1 MLTDPLTVRAASS
14 SNPLQQVYKEPDTDT
29 TIHAFSRPIYSGGNK
44 VGSVRLGFS
53 PDIHPLFSDSDIR
66 SLLLVATLVFS
77 LVPTFYYLMRRSM
90 SSLVS
95 LDSQL
100 KYVLEKKEFS
110 KIKVPS
116 KSGAGKLVDKFNRVI
131 SYFKDKYESLRI
143 SYEDIEVANKVLS
156 YEKEKVE
163 SIIDNIS
170 DGIIV
175 TDAVGSV
182 KLVNR
187 SMAHLVN
194 LSRDDVI
201 GHTIQD
207 CFDNQDILSF
217 IERNQGNGSAS
228 SQKNMEI
235 TLKQFDRETIV
246 RISYLPLLSQEESF
260 LGTIITA
267 QDITEQ
273 KMAQH
278 NQSDFIAHVAH
289 ELRTPLTTIKS
300 YVEMLMDDE
309 VSDRDTKIDFFNTI
323 TDETNRLSRLISN
336 LLNIAKIEM
345 GSLTIQKDLIKSREF
360 LEDIVKS
367 IESQAMSKHIKLDSI
382 VPDKLTPLVMEKD
395 LLRVSILNIL
405 GNAIK
410 YTPEGGSVT
419 FKVEEDDSHMT
430 IDIFDTGYGISEE
443 ELPSIFDKFF
453 RSSDEKIKE
462 HTGNGLGLA
471 LSREIIRLHDGKIEV
486 SSNLGQGTHFALKL
500 PKEDS
505 PRIGD
510 YNKRLSPLLDKQ

>member
-1 MLTDPLTVRAASS
+1 
-14 SNPLQQVYKEPDTDT
+14 
-29 TIHAFSRPIYSGGNK
+29 
-44 VGSVRLGFS
+44 
-53 PDIHPLFSDSDIR
+53 
-66 SLLLVATLVFS
+66 
-77 LVPTFYYLMRRSM
+77 
-90 SSLVS
+90 
-95 LDSQL
+95 
-100 KYVLEKKEFS
+100 
-110 KIKVPS
+110 
-116 KSGAGKLVDKFNRVI
+116 
-131 SYFKDKYESLRI
+131 
-143 SYEDIEVANKVLS
+143 
-156 YEKEKVE
+156 
-163 SIIDNIS
+163 
-170 DGIIV
+170 
-175 TDAVGSV
+175 
-182 KLVNR
+182 
-187 SMAHLVN
+187 
-194 LSRDDVI
+194 
-201 GHTIQD
+201 
-207 CFDNQDILSF
+207 
-217 IERNQGNGSAS
+217 
-228 SQKNMEI
+228 
-235 TLKQFDRETIV
+235 
-246 RISYLPLLSQEESF
+246 
-260 LGTIITA
+260 
-267 QDITEQ
+267 
-273 KMAQH
+273 
-278 NQSDFIAHVAH
+278 
-289 ELRTPLTTIKS
+289 
-300 YVEMLMDDE
+300 MLMDDE